1 MMTLM
6 ATVTRTTITV
16 MMTMVMMMMTK
27 YKKSQSSRV
36 DNFIPTFT
44 SIVGTGTS
52 LRFTILFIVTSG
64 RLKGPK
70 RQQWNKIV
78 KVTRAA
84 QQCYEI
90 TQSKLSPALSLL
102 HFKFT
107 YVLES
112 DAKKKGF
119 NLVYLHW
126 MAVLSCGF
134 SFLLEI
140 WFILNWS

>member
-1 MMTLM
+1 MMTMM

-16 MMTMVMMMMTK
+16 MMTMVMMTTK

-70 RQQWNKIV
+70 RQQ
-78 KVTRAA
+78 
-84 QQCYEI
+84 
-90 TQSKLSPALSLL
+90 
-102 HFKFT
+102 
-107 YVLES
+107 
-112 DAKKKGF
+112 
-119 NLVYLHW
+119 
-126 MAVLSCGF
+126 
-134 SFLLEI
+134 
-140 WFILNWS
+140 

>member
-16 MMTMVMMMMTK
+16 MITMVMMMMMTK

-70 RQQWNKIV
+70 RQQ
-78 KVTRAA
+78 
-84 QQCYEI
+84 
-90 TQSKLSPALSLL
+90 
-102 HFKFT
+102 
-107 YVLES
+107 
-112 DAKKKGF
+112 
-119 NLVYLHW
+119 
-126 MAVLSCGF
+126 
-134 SFLLEI
+134 
-140 WFILNWS
+140 